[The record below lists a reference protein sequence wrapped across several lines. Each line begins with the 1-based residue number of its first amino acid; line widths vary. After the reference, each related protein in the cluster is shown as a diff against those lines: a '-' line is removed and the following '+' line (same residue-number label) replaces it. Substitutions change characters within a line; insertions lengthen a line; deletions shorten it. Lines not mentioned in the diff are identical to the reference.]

1 MEEKKIYDIATAVNL
16 IKENSEKKPRKFVE
30 TVDLIFNLNIDPK
43 QSNQN
48 IRGSVALPAGSGKT
62 VKIVVFTDDE
72 SLQKE
77 SLKAGAVKA
86 GLTELMAEIEAGYL
100 DFDYCIATPEAMKSL
115 SKVAKKLGPTNED
128 LITNIKAVIAAIKES
143 KPEVIKNKY
152 IKSVYLT
159 TTMGPSV
166 AIDITNSGE

>member
-1 MEEKKIYDIATAVNL
+1 MYLGFAA
-16 IKENSEKKPRKFVE
+16 RYKFDDSANMMTDKNGNV
-30 TVDLIFNLNIDPK
+30 
-43 QSNQN
+43 
-48 IRGSVALPAGSGKT
+48 
-62 VKIVVFTDDE
+62 TDDV
-72 SLQKE
+72 LGAIKLA
-77 SLKAGAVKA
+77 LKGKINFKNDKFGIVHTMV
-86 GLTELMAEIEAGYL
+86 G
-100 DFDYCIATPEAMKSL
+100 
-115 SKVAKKLGPTNED
+115 KVNFSNED